1 MVRRE
6 RRARDGRS
14 GRRMPS
20 RRVGAGIA
28 RRDPSGR
35 DGVGRE
41 GGRASPPRERPRYVR
56 RGSRRTSGRRGFVR
70 PGRGPSGARL
80 ASSRPWMR
88 SRTTRGPEPD
98 RASGRKR
105 RSSPKRHHQPPRSP
119 RGDIATKERTSHAP
133 TRARAAQPTQRGTPR
148 ERVPRKLTGGS
159 RNYAGVHHSRKR
171 PKHRWG
177 GWPRTVPASSRR
189 GDVLHSTRDG
199 RRHSRTTRA
208 LPSLLFHSP
217 D

>member
-1 MVRRE
+1 
-6 RRARDGRS
+6 
-14 GRRMPS
+14 MPS

-88 SRTTRGPEPD
+88 SRTTRCLSRTGPVAGSD
-98 RASGRKR
+98 ALH
-105 RSSPKRHHQPPRSP
+105 RSATTSPRSP
-119 RGDIATKERTSHAP
+119 RGADRHQGTDIPRADA
-133 TRARAAQPTQRGTPR
+133 RARATHPAGNAERAGAEETDGRDPATSRAFITRRKLAETSVGGGRGRSMRARGVVMSYTRRGTP
-148 ERVPRKLTGGS
+148 
-159 RNYAGVHHSRKR
+159 ADA
-171 PKHRWG
+171 
-177 GWPRTVPASSRR
+177 TVGPHTHYP
-189 GDVLHSTRDG
+189 LHSFIPLTR
-199 RRHSRTTRA
+199 R
-208 LPSLLFHSP
+208 SP
-217 D
+217 TQLAS